1 MMKRATRLLAGG
13 ILALLSG
20 AAALAQAPDA
30 ANATVPQVRLL
41 ATGGT
46 IAGAGNE
53 AAASYK
59 SGVVPVS
66 GLIAALPGVEK
77 IATISGEQI
86 ANIASGD
93 MDEGVWRQLLARVAA
108 AQADPAVAGVVITHG
123 TDTLEETAFLLS
135 LLVPASKPVVVVGSM
150 RPSTAVSA
158 DGPQNLMD
166 AVRVAAAP
174 NAAGRGVMVVM
185 NDTIFDP
192 TSVTK
197 MDMARVNAF
206 AAPAR
211 GPIGHVLLP
220 TPRFFAPAAAPA
232 AAPLVAPLALLDAKL
247 PRIAVVYAYAGITGD
262 EVRQIAKGAAGVI
275 MAGVGAGGFSTSA
288 REAVR
293 ELTKRGVPVVRTPRQ
308 GQGDI
313 RPALARA
320 DREDDIGTIGGRE
333 LTPAKARIL
342 LMLAL
347 QQKRTRDELQALFDS
362 VGGPVN

>member
-1 MMKRATRLLAGG
+1 MLGSRRLLACGLL
-13 ILALLSG
+13 ILWPW
-20 AAALAQAPDA
+20 AALQAQPA
-30 ANATVPQVRLL
+30 VPQVRLL

-53 AAASYK
+53 ANASYK

-66 GLIAALPGVEK
+66 GLIAALPGVDR
-77 IATISGEQI
+77 IASISGEQV

-93 MDEGVWRQLLARVAA
+93 MDEGVWRQLLARIAA

-135 LLVPASKPVVVVGSM
+135 LLVPPTKPVVVVGSM

-192 TSVTK
+192 ASVTK
-197 MDMARVNAF
+197 VDMARVNAF

-220 TPRFFAPAAAPA
+220 TPRFFAPAPAAP
-232 AAPLVAPLALLDAKL
+232 APLALLEAKL
-247 PRIAVVYAYAGITGD
+247 PRVAVVYAYAGITGD
-262 EVRQIAKGAAGVI
+262 EVRQITNGAAGVI
-275 MAGVGAGGFSTSA
+275 IAGVGAGGFSTSA
-288 REAVR
+288 RAAVR
-293 ELTKRGVPVVRTPRQ
+293 ELTRRGVPVVRTPRQ

-347 QQKRTRDELQALFDS
+347 QQPRTRDELQALFDS
-362 VGGPVN
+362 VGGPAG